1 MSHARRIA
9 ILSALAILSVVSLS
23 ACGYNMGSS
32 LDPRYQTIHVLPFK
46 NDTGEYDLQAPL
58 TNAITRKFLNDGR
71 LRVVDR
77 AAADLLVEGALLDY
91 QLRGLSFDR
100 EDEVLQFEMVI
111 TAQTRVF
118 DPDTGD
124 ILWSSRYVIGE
135 NSYSTPRI
143 GSSSDRLRGNT
154 QTFAPTVRSFQTDE
168 ENRAASEA
176 IEGVA
181 SEIFI
186 RTIEPW

>member
-77 AAADLLVEGALLDY
+77 AAADLLVEGAILDY
-91 QLRGLSFDR
+91 QLRGLTFDR
-100 EDEVLQFEMVI
+100 EDEVLQFEMII

-154 QTFAPTVRSFQTDE
+154 QTFTPTVRSFQTDE

>member
-1 MSHARRIA
+1 MSDARRIA
-9 ILSALAILSVVSLS
+9 VLSALGILTVASLS

-32 LDPRYQTIHVLPFK
+32 LDPRFQTIHVLPFK

-58 TNAITRKFLNDGR
+58 TNAVTRKFLNDGR

-77 AAADLLVEGALLDY
+77 AAADLLVEGSILDY
-91 QLRGLSFDR
+91 HLRGLTFDR
-100 EDEVLQFEMVI
+100 DDEVIQFEMVI

-124 ILWSSRYVIGE
+124 ILWTSRHVIGE

-143 GSSSDRLRGNT
+143 GSSSDRLRGNA
-154 QTFAPTVRSFQTDE
+154 QTFTPTVRSFQTDE